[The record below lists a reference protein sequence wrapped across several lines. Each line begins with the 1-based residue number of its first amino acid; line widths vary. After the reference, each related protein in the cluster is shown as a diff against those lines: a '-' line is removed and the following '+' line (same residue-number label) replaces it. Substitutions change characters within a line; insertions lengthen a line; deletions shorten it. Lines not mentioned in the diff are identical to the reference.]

1 MGISQHATWV
11 WARPKRGKPMV
22 PSKEAYCRASM
33 KSNYRECACC
43 VMCVFVCMHVCDR
56 AYVRAYVRHAC
67 MWACVFVWT
76 CILRKFLFMESYSLS
91 NKRWLFFN
99 GTLSTSLH
107 KSHSCYNIDGVSFP
121 CWSACVPAT
130 R

>member
-43 VMCVFVCMHVCDR
+43 VMCVFVCMHVCER
-56 AYVRAYVRHAC
+56 AYGHACVRACVRAGVR
-67 MWACVFVWT
+67 AGVCVCADMHTQKIIIYGKLLTF
-76 CILRKFLFMESYSLS
+76 K
-91 NKRWLFFN
+91 
-99 GTLSTSLH
+99 
-107 KSHSCYNIDGVSFP
+107 
-121 CWSACVPAT
+121 
-130 R
+130 